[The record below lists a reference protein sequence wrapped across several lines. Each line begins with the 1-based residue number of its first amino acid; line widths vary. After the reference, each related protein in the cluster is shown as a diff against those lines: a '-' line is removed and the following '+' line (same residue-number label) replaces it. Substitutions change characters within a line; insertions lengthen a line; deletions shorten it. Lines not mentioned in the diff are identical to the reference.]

1 MAGFNEFR
9 FTSANG
15 KTEIYACRWEPE
27 GHPRG
32 IIQIS
37 HGMAEHI
44 ARYDHFAKYLNN
56 KGFVVVGNDH
66 LGHGKSAV
74 NESELGYFGET
85 GGWNFVVA
93 DMHKLRELTSKEYPD
108 LPYFLL
114 GHSMGSFLVR
124 TCIIRYRNGISGV
137 ILSGTGQQRKA
148 VIRAGEVVARAEVKK
163 KGAKYRSQKL
173 NDLVFGNYNEGFT
186 YVRTVYDWLSRDE
199 AQVAKYMKDPL
210 CGYMPTAGLFRDMLG
225 GLKYISSTRNLKR
238 MKKDLPVFFIS
249 GDSDPVGEN
258 GRGVIRAYRHFL
270 KAGMTDVTLKMYPE
284 GRHEMLNE
292 INRDEVYE
300 DILTWIESKLK
311 K

>member
-1 MAGFNEFR
+1 MAGFKEFR
-9 FTSANG
+9 FTSTNG

-27 GHPRG
+27 GPPQG
-32 IIQIS
+32 IVQIS

-44 ARYDHFAKYLNN
+44 ARYDHFAKYLND
-56 KGFVVVGNDH
+56 KGFLVVGNDH
-66 LGHGKSAV
+66 LGHGKTAASKD
-74 NESELGYFGET
+74 ELGYMGET
-85 GGWNFVVA
+85 GGWNYVVA
-93 DMHKLRELTSKEYPD
+93 DMHKLRELTYNDYPD
-108 LPYFLL
+108 LPYFLF

-124 TCIIRYRNGISGV
+124 TYIIRYRNGITGV
-137 ILSGTGQQRKA
+137 ILSGTGQQRRA
-148 VIRAGEVVARAEVKK
+148 VIRAGEMVARAEVKK

-186 YVRTVYDWLSRDE
+186 CVRTVFDWLSRDE
-199 AQVAKYMKDPL
+199 AQVKKYMNDPL
-210 CGYMPTAGLFRDMLG
+210 CGYMPTAGLFRDMME

-249 GDSDPVGEN
+249 GDADPVGEN
-258 GRGVIRAYRHFL
+258 GRGVIRAYRNFL

-311 K
+311 R